1 MADAIFQDGHKISH
15 STYFFLQYDIS
26 TAHFERCSSHPLNQA
41 RPVTVMEVILFDL

>member
-1 MADAIFQDGHKISH
+1 MLFSKMATRFPIPR
-15 STYFFLQYDIS
+15 TFFLQYDIS

>member
-1 MADAIFQDGHKISH
+1 MLFSKMATRFPIPRTF
-15 STYFFLQYDIS
+15 FFLQYDIS